1 MSLNKNKIISE
12 NYLDNLANKNQIEK
26 EQKIQEAINNIDS
39 FKTIENLK
47 TSIRESEMTNQN
59 KQLGLLTAITN
70 LFNLITGKNKGTDF
84 KTTLAG
90 VIVSILLIAIGIAQ
104 FFGIHIPLPFSE
116 QEMTG
121 AMGIVVGVFVSIWAY
136 FTNKKDEV
144 KKD

>member
-1 MSLNKNKIISE
+1 MSLNKSKIVSE
-12 NYLDNLANKNQIEK
+12 NYLDNLANKNQIDK
-26 EQKIQEAINNIDS
+26 EQKIQEAIGSIDS

-90 VIVSILLIAIGIAQ
+90 VIVSVLLIIIGIAQ

-116 QEMTG
+116 QELTG
-121 AMGIVVGVFVSIWAY
+121 AMSVIVGVFVSIWAY